1 MFKKIKN
8 WFKMLFKTKPTT
20 EYFRKEPKLENPSFD
35 SFSDMTQSE
44 DIEKMLSDI
53 MYIAGTEQNK
63 TLDTMNIKVSDY
75 SNIKKDNRNYSYA
88 LYDDSKAEELKSIE
102 ELAEEA
108 KEASRKENKKR
119 EEMNKVFNYLVDEA
133 NKVYF
138 PISKIINECSSER
151 LKKSDIYKRIRDYA
165 SKTLP
170 NNIVYKISEEKS
182 SDLLDMVIL
191 RMYFGYVFKD
201 SKNRK
206 RVIEPLTKVVKTFTY
221 MA

>member
-1 MFKKIKN
+1 MFKKMKN

-20 EYFRKEPKLENPSFD
+20 EYLRKEPKLENPLFD
-35 SFSDMTQSE
+35 SYSDMKQSE
-44 DIEKMLSDI
+44 DIEKMLGDI
-53 MYIAGTEQNK
+53 MYIAGTKQND

-75 SNIKKDNRNYSYA
+75 SNIEKDKNNYSHT
-88 LYDDSKAEELKSIE
+88 LYDDSKAEKLKSIE

-138 PISKIINECSSER
+138 PISKIINDGSSEH

-170 NNIVYKISEEKS
+170 NNIVYKISEDKS
-182 SDLLDMVIL
+182 CDLLDMIIL